1 MTSRAFVAVGAMIDL
16 NAVAAIVP
24 PLGRLAGVVKTTFLL
39 VGRAG
44 LEPAT
49 EGL

>member
-1 MTSRAFVAVGAMIDL
+1 MIAWRNLRIDHAGPAFDAVNRNRRTWREL
-16 NAVAAIVP
+16 RKVS
-24 PLGRLAGVVKTTFLL
+24 